1 MWTPNRLMFLRRYI
15 CEWPNIINI
24 NHERTNVSYNLA
36 KANLSLHQNFALL
49 NLFCYHEKKFL
60 IMTN

>member
-1 MWTPNRLMFLRRYI
+1 LQKQIFPCIAT
-15 CEWPNIINI
+15 
-24 NHERTNVSYNLA
+24 
-36 KANLSLHQNFALL
+36 FALL

>member
-1 MWTPNRLMFLRRYI
+1 MWTPNRQMFLRRYI
-15 CEWPNIINI
+15 CEGPNIINR
-24 NHERTNVSYNLA
+24 NHAEPMLGIILQKQIFPCIAT
-36 KANLSLHQNFALL
+36 FALL